1 MFESSRRLASIAY
14 LLAIVGTLYG
24 ALVLQR
30 RLLTLL
36 LVLVQIASALWYGAS
51 YIPFAQTCL
60 RTSAQQLLPL

>member
-36 LVLVQIASALWYGAS
+36 LVLVQIASAL
-51 YIPFAQTCL
+51 
-60 RTSAQQLLPL
+60 